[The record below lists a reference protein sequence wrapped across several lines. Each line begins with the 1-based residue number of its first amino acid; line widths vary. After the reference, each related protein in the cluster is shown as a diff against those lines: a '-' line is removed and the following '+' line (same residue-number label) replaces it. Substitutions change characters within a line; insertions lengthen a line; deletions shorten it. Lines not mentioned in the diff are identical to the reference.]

1 MDPRETWYRH
11 PETGEEVDLSVSKC
25 HVDGVPSWQVNL
37 QPEDSS
43 FVVTSGFDWICIT
56 SSPEE
61 ANQLWNARKA
71 AIKAAGFV
79 EIR

>member
-25 HVDGVPSWQVNL
+25 HEDRVPSWQVNL

-43 FVVTSGFDWICIT
+43 FVATSGLEQICVT
-56 SSPEE
+56 TSPEE
-61 ANQLWNARKA
+61 AAQLWSARKA
-71 AIKAAGFV
+71 AIKEAGFV